1 MAYRGG
7 RPPTGCFINC
17 PINYYRGSIHKLYKA
32 CCTVDATKY
41 YYANVIVWNSLPNCV
56 VTALLCLSFRCQLLL
71 SVQKFTTYFIHYC
84 IMTELL
90 TPFCMQIAY
99 AAELAIYGLIFFQ

>member
-7 RPPTGCFINC
+7 RPPTDCFINC

-41 YYANVIVWNSLPNCV
+41 YYTNVSVPNC
-56 VTALLCLSFRCQLLL
+56 CHCSC
-71 SVQKFTTYFIHYC
+71 
-84 IMTELL
+84 
-90 TPFCMQIAY
+90 IAY
-99 AAELAIYGLIFFQ
+99 LFAVSYYYRFRNLQQILYNTVSRLNC